1 MRVVYRDIF
10 HTRQRFAWI
19 GRPWIGNGIQ
29 DTLCNPRVSPIR
41 TLNKNKTAG
50 RNRNGRQIDRII
62 IKFPAEINNSE
73 ENF

>member
-1 MRVVYRDIF
+1 M
-10 HTRQRFAWI
+10 
-19 GRPWIGNGIQ
+19 IGNGIQ
-29 DTLCNPRVSPIR
+29 DTLCNPRVSPMR

-62 IKFPAEINNSE
+62 IKFPAKINNSE